1 VTTTPLFPFPSLAN
15 VESSSESAV
24 VVLEEIVDEAA
35 ADALA
40 IARDRELAELLER
53 ARVYVASSKATS
65 TRRAYAIAYRTFA
78 LWCEARHLPSLP
90 AAPGTVAIFLATL
103 ADAGRAVNT
112 IEKHLAA
119 VAHVHREHGIDWSSS
134 APAVRETMAGIRR
147 RLAGAV
153 VMKKAPAR
161 DEELAALVATLGD
174 DLSALRDRAL
184 LTLGWF
190 AASRR
195 SEIVALDVGD
205 VVFEREGLRVNV
217 RRSKGDQQGIGM
229 SKGIPFAGDPLLC
242 PVRALRAWLDA
253 ATIAEGAIF
262 RGVDQKGRISEK
274 RLCDRTVARI
284 VQRTAE
290 SAGLDPA
297 LFAGHSLR
305 AGFITTA
312 AKRGKSLDAIMR
324 QTRQKSVEVVRGYIR
339 HATIFDDNAASGLV

>member
-1 VTTTPLFPFPSLAN
+1 VSL
-15 VESSSESAV
+15 SSPRAAV
-24 VVLEEIVDEAA
+24 
-35 ADALA
+35 
-40 IARDRELAELLER
+40 
-53 ARVYVASSKATS
+53 
-65 TRRAYAIAYRTFA
+65 AYRTFA
-78 LWCEARHLPSLP
+78 LWCEVRGLPSLP
-90 AAPGTVAIFLATL
+90 AAPRTVAIFLATL

-119 VAHVHREHGIDWSSS
+119 IAHVHRERGIDWSSA

-153 VMKKAPAR
+153 VVKKAPAR
-161 DEELAALVATLGD
+161 DEELAALVATLGG
-174 DLSALRDRAL
+174 DLAGLRDRAL

-190 AASRR
+190 VACRR

-205 VVFEREGLRVNV
+205 VGVEREGLRVNV
-217 RRSKGDQQGIGM
+217 RRSKGDQRGAGL

-253 ATIAEGAIF
+253 TAITEGAIF
-262 RGVDQKGRISEK
+262 RAVDQKGRLSEK

-305 AGFITTA
+305 AGFIATA
-312 AKRGKSLDAIMR
+312 AKRGESLDAIMR
-324 QTRQKSVEVVRGYIR
+324 QTGQKSVDVVRDYIR
-339 HATIFDDNAASGLV
+339 HATIFDDNAATGLV